1 VEVDRAGGG
10 VRGGGRA
17 AARGEGLPAVGS
29 RAEEHVREEEE
40 ERGGGPGAYLEIS
53 EIPRTSR

>member
-1 VEVDRAGGG
+1 